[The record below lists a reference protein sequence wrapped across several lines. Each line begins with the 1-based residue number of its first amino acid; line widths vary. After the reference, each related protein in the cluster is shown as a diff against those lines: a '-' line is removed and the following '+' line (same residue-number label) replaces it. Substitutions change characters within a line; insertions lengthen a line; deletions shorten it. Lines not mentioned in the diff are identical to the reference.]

1 MAAKVQVTRAEAQAL
16 AGVLASPVYEVMPVG
31 SSDEAVAALPAGAR
45 VSVTASP
52 SRGLEPTVAMAEA
65 LAAAGFAVAPHLSAR
80 LVRDENHLGEVLER
94 AAAAGI
100 TRAVVIG
107 GDANVPGDFPDAV
120 MLLEAMAA
128 IGHPFTSIGV
138 AGYPEGH
145 AFIPD
150 DALAAAL
157 EAKQLHAT
165 HVITQLGFDPGAIAA
180 WIVRARAAGI
190 TLPVHVGTAGVAP
203 LLKLARIATR
213 IGIGDSIR
221 FVTRQHG
228 LLGALARPG
237 GYAPDEF
244 LTGLAPVLLDPS
256 ARIEALHVYTFNQ
269 VASFEAWRREML
281 DELAPKE

>member
-1 MAAKVQVTRAEAQAL
+1 MAAKVQVSREEAAAL
-16 AGVLASPVYEVMPVG
+16 AAVLASPVYEVMPVASG
-31 SSDEAVAALPAGAR
+31 EQAIAALPPGAR
-45 VSVTASP
+45 VTVTASP
-52 SRGLEPTVAMAEA
+52 SRGLEPTVALAET
-65 LAAAGFAVAPHLSAR
+65 LAAGGFGVAPHLSAR
-80 LVRDENHLGEVLER
+80 LVRDKDHLAEVLGR
-94 AAAAGI
+94 LDAAGV

-107 GDANVPGDFPDAV
+107 GDARDPGDFPDAIS
-120 MLLEAMAA
+120 LLDALAGM
-128 IGHPFTSIGV
+128 GHPFESIGV

-150 DALAAAL
+150 DVLADALDV
-157 EAKQLHAT
+157 KQLHAT
-165 HVITQLGFDPGAIAA
+165 HVITQLGFDPDAIAA
-180 WIVRARAAGI
+180 WIDRARAAGV

-244 LTGLAPVLLDPS
+244 LAGLAPTLLDPA

-269 VASFEAWRREML
+269 VATFEAWRHEML
-281 DELAPKE
+281 TELAPQG

>member
-1 MAAKVQVTRAEAQAL
+1 MAAKVQVSRAEAEAL
-16 AGVLASPVYEVMPVG
+16 ARVLASPVYEVMPVG
-31 SSDEAVAALPAGAR
+31 SGEEAVAALPAGAR
-45 VSVTASP
+45 VTVTASP
-52 SRGLEPTVAMAEA
+52 SRGLDPTVAMAEA
-65 LAAAGFAVAPHLSAR
+65 LAERGFAVAPHLSAR
-80 LVRDENHLGEVLER
+80 LVRDKHHLAEVLDR
-94 AAAAGI
+94 LASAGI
-100 TRAVVIG
+100 DRTVVIG
-107 GDANVPGDFPDAV
+107 GDAKDPGDFPDAV
-120 MLLEAMAA
+120 TLLDTMATM
-128 IGHPFTSIGV
+128 GHPFESIGV

-150 DALAAAL
+150 DVLAGALA
-157 EAKQLHAT
+157 AKQLHAT
-165 HVITQLGFDPGAIAA
+165 HVITQLGFDPGAVAA
-180 WIVRARAAGI
+180 WVHRARAAGI

-244 LTGLAPVLLDPS
+244 LAGLATTLLDPG
-256 ARIEALHVYTFNQ
+256 ARVEALHVYTFNQ

-281 DELAPKE
+281 DELDPHW